1 MQYVIGIMGFIIMGL
16 AWYSSSLIHK
26 NAELEQRLAINDSIV
41 ESQNK
46 AIEQIIIDS
55 EKYACSLDA
64 MEDFTK
70 SKYERV
76 KHEHEYESCEAK
88 LKAFEEA
95 LHIYSE

>member
-1 MQYVIGIMGFIIMGL
+1 MYYIVGLMGLIIMGL
-16 AWYSSSLIHK
+16 VAYSTNLIHK
-26 NAELEQRLAINDSIV
+26 NAELEQRLVINDAIV

-76 KHEHEYESCEAK
+76 SHEHENESCEAK